1 VTRPTTRDR
10 TKLPAPPA
18 PPQRAACG
26 VRLDPATVDQL
37 DALAYD
43 HGALRS
49 DIIRGAI
56 ALALRAPG
64 KIKPLQ

>member
-1 VTRPTTRDR
+1 
-10 TKLPAPPA
+10 
-18 PPQRAACG
+18 
-26 VRLDPATVDQL
+26 VDAL

-56 ALALRAPG
+56 AYALRAPG